1 MSRAASAEIPGVS
14 ARSNDTS
21 PTPNAFPGTPRPKAF
36 SPPSVGDRAHMPPPS
51 NEPTGET
58 IFAYGEASDDAA
70 SEASTNP
77 VEAYATQREKLRE
90 AAEAIAAGKTPGVDL
105 RAFVESAEAMVE
117 SSADEE
123 REKRSA

>member
-1 MSRAASAEIPGVS
+1 L
-14 ARSNDTS
+14 D
-21 PTPNAFPGTPRPKAF
+21 
-36 SPPSVGDRAHMPPPS
+36 
-51 NEPTGET
+51 
-58 IFAYGEASDDAA
+58 DDAA
-70 SEASTNP
+70 SETTNP

>member
-1 MSRAASAEIPGVS
+1 VRVLEKAAANPDAFAKNGDSGTLA
-14 ARSNDTS
+14 ARTRSIV
-21 PTPNAFPGTPRPKAF
+21 KAA
-36 SPPSVGDRAHMPPPS
+36 GLLD
-51 NEPTGET
+51 
-58 IFAYGEASDDAA
+58 DDAA